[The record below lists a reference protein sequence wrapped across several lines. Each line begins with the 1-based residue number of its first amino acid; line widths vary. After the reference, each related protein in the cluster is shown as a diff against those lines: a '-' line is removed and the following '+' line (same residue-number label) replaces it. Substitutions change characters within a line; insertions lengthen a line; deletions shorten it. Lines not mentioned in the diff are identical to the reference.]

1 MPGLNPIKYQWLVF
15 GILSAL
21 CLCLLGPAAWGK
33 SEGSPPLVQ
42 DGVINLG
49 AWSPQPSE
57 TIDLA
62 GTWTF
67 VPNSFALTSGD
78 GQAAVPAPVPA
89 SWADYQVDGAR
100 FGSYGYGTF
109 HLHITRAP
117 SPQSRPILGLDIRE
131 LYTAGR
137 VFVNGRPVAQSGI
150 PAARVEDETARPM
163 RLIVPLPDSDEIDI
177 AIQVSNHLHRFG
189 GIYLMPRIGLFD
201 DLEDESSV
209 YHQVNIFV
217 TGALTML
224 SLFFLIFYLVGRQDE
239 SSLLFGLGNVLATI
253 RILTGTRLIY
263 ELVPDFP
270 HTLTMFGE
278 YVGFYWLV
286 AASLSFW
293 HRGFPEESLK
303 FVWLITWPLAGVMTL
318 VGLFLPV
325 YWLTYFRDFMPI
337 YASIATCYGL
347 SIVALA
353 VLRKRE
359 GALVI
364 FGATGVAVAFFAH
377 DIMVNMRLISGS
389 ELSAYAYAFFAVGNA
404 VLLGQRSQAAFVR
417 AETLA
422 LQLTGLNQTLEAQ
435 VRERTAHLELEI
447 ERRTAAEMES
457 ARASAAKSEF
467 LATISHEIR
476 TPLNGV
482 IGLSR
487 ILDEMQ
493 YDPDAQR
500 YSRALVNTG
509 DLLLAVVSDILD
521 FSKVEA
527 GHLSIEHTSVDIRA
541 LLEDVRDLF
550 QPLSRAKGLSL
561 SLTWDERLPYHILI
575 DGNRLRQI
583 LANLLNNAIKFTEE
597 GWIDVKVTLVP
608 DPQAADHFLITVAD
622 SGIGIPQQSL
632 PSLFDPFTQVRS
644 SLADGQRGTGLGL
657 SIASRLAH
665 LMGGDIRVES
675 ATGRGSTFFVTL
687 PLQCAPAPIQSKQ
700 SIHVQKRFRVLIA
713 DDGEVNRIVL
723 GEFVKALG
731 HEAEIV
737 DNGQDALDLASREDF
752 DVILLDIAMPGLDGF
767 EVTRGIRA
775 LPPPRGATHI
785 VAVTATTHDEFR
797 LKCMSVGMDG
807 FLAKPI
813 RKESLENIFD
823 AVGERRSVE
832 SGASDATDHA
842 QRLN

>member
-1 MPGLNPIKYQWLVF
+1 M
-15 GILSAL
+15 
-21 CLCLLGPAAWGK
+21 AWGK
-33 SEGSPPLVQ
+33 SEGAVPIVR
-42 DGVINLG
+42 DGGINLG
-49 AWSPQPSE
+49 AWSPKPGE

-67 VPNSFALTSGD
+67 APNSFALTPSETGLI
-78 GQAAVPAPVPA
+78 PA
-89 SWADYQVDGAR
+89 SVPESWTDYRINGAR
-100 FGSYGYGTF
+100 LGSYGYGTF
-109 HLHITRAP
+109 YLHITRAP
-117 SPQSRPILGLDIRE
+117 SAQPRPILGLDIRE

-137 VFVNGRPVAQSGI
+137 VFVNGRPIAQSGV
-150 PAARVEDETARPM
+150 PAAKVEDETARPM

-177 AIQVSNHLHRFG
+177 AIQVSNHLHHFG

-270 HTLTMFGE
+270 HRITMFGE

-293 HRGFPEESLK
+293 HRGFPDESLK
-303 FVWLITWPLAGVMTL
+303 FVWLITWPLAIVMTL
-318 VGLFLPV
+318 VGLFLPI
-325 YWLTYFRDFMPI
+325 YWLTYFRDVMPF
-337 YASIATCYGL
+337 YAAIATLYGL
-347 SIVALA
+347 SIVGLA
-353 VLRKRE
+353 VWRRRE

-364 FGATGVAVAFFAH
+364 FTATGIAGAFFAH

-417 AETLA
+417 AENLA

-435 VRERTAHLELEI
+435 VHERTAHLELEI
-447 ERRTAAEMES
+447 ERRTAAEIES

-493 YDPDAQR
+493 QDSGARR

-521 FSKVEA
+521 FSKIEA
-527 GHLSIEHTSVDIRA
+527 GHLSIEPISVDIRA

-550 QPLSRAKGLSL
+550 QPLSQAKGLSL
-561 SLTWDERLPYHILI
+561 SLTWDERLPDHILI

-597 GWIDVKVTLVP
+597 GRIDVRVTLAR
-608 DPQAADHFLITVAD
+608 DQKTADHFLITVSD
-622 SGIGIPQQSL
+622 TGIGIPQHSL
-632 PSLFDPFTQVRS
+632 TSLFDPFTQVRS

-675 ATGRGSTFFVTL
+675 TAGKGSIFFVNL
-687 PLQCAPAPIQSKQ
+687 PLVSAPAPVLSEQSTR
-700 SIHVQKRFRVLIA
+700 VQKCLRVLIA

-723 GEFVKALG
+723 GEFVKTLG
-731 HEAEIV
+731 HTAQIV
-737 DNGQDALDLASREDF
+737 DNGQDALNLISQEDF

-775 LPPPRGATHI
+775 LPPPRNATHI

-797 LKCMSVGMDG
+797 LKCISVGMDG

-823 AVGERRSVE
+823 AAIERWAVE
-832 SGASDATDHA
+832 SGAADSTDPVR
-842 QRLN
+842 RLN

>member
-1 MPGLNPIKYQWLVF
+1 MNPFKYPWF
-15 GILSAL
+15 YAGIMSVL
-21 CLCLLGPAAWGK
+21 CLCLLGPLALAKTQG
-33 SEGSPPLVQ
+33 PLPIVQ
-42 DGVINLG
+42 DGVIHLG
-49 AWSPQPSE
+49 TWSPQPGE
-57 TIDLA
+57 TLDLA
-62 GTWTF
+62 GTWRF
-67 VPNSFALTSGD
+67 VPNSFVSAPGEAGAIT
-78 GQAAVPAPVPA
+78 APVPA
-89 SWADYQVDGAR
+89 SWTDYLVNGAR
-100 FGSYGYGTF
+100 FASYGYGTF
-109 HLHITRAP
+109 HLHINRAP
-117 SPQSRPILGLDIRE
+117 SAQSRPILGLDIRE

-137 VFVNGRPVAQSGI
+137 VFVNGRPMAQSGV
-150 PAARVEDETARPM
+150 PAAKVEDETAHPM
-163 RLIVPLPDSDEIDI
+163 RLIVPLPDSDDIDI
-177 AIQVSNHLHRFG
+177 AIQVSNHLHHFA
-189 GIYLMPRIGLFD
+189 GIYLMPRIGLLD
-201 DLEDESSV
+201 DLEDESSA

-293 HRGFPEESLK
+293 RQGFPEESLR
-303 FVWLITWPLAGVMTL
+303 FVWMITWPLAIVMTL
-318 VGLFLPV
+318 VGLFLPI

-337 YASIATCYGL
+337 YASVATFYGL
-347 SIVALA
+347 SIVGLA
-353 VLRKRE
+353 VWRRRE
-359 GALVI
+359 GAIVI
-364 FGATGVAVAFFAH
+364 FVATGIAGGFFAH

-417 AETLA
+417 AEALA

-435 VRERTAHLELEI
+435 VHERTAHLELEI
-447 ERRTAAEMES
+447 ERRRAAEIES

-527 GHLSIEHTSVDIRA
+527 GHLSVEPTPVDIRA

-550 QPLSRAKGLSL
+550 QPLSQAKGLSL
-561 SLTWDERLPYHILI
+561 SLTWDERLPPHILI

-583 LANLLNNAIKFTEE
+583 LANLLNNAIKFTEQ
-597 GWIDVKVTLVP
+597 GWIDVKVKLVP
-608 DPQAADHFLITVAD
+608 DQENAGHFLITVAD
-622 SGIGIPQQSL
+622 TGIGIPQHSL

-665 LMGGDIRVES
+665 LMGGDIRVDS
-675 ATGRGSTFFVTL
+675 IAGKGSTFFVNL
-687 PLQCAPAPIQSKQ
+687 PLIAATAPVRSEESKQ
-700 SIHVQKRFRVLIA
+700 FQRRFRVLIA
-713 DDGEVNRIVL
+713 DDGEVNRMVL
-723 GEFVKALG
+723 GEFVKTLG
-731 HEAEIV
+731 HEAQIV
-737 DNGQDALDLASREDF
+737 DNGQDALDLASSEDF

-767 EVTRGIRA
+767 EVTSGIRS
-775 LPPPRGATHI
+775 LPPPRCATQI

-797 LKCMSVGMDG
+797 MKCIAAGMNG

-813 RKESLENIFD
+813 RKAALENIFN
-823 AVGERRSVE
+823 ALNEQRAVE
-832 SGASDATDHA
+832 SDIPDSTNPAHGS
-842 QRLN
+842 N